1 MDQLLPRLVL
11 GEKASND
18 LGGLINLFVKR
29 LKKVNANTTET
40 ALRLGDLESYFRSK
54 PRQLE
59 ERNGSIERE
68 DCSTNK
74 TEDLVEDAT
83 PKAADGAVP
92 IETNTAIENAE
103 VFKRPAT
110 PVEESSNEA
119 SGEGESRSDNGR
131 ADKHTTSKVPN
142 VREPADVVVRYR

>member
-1 MDQLLPRLVL
+1 M
-11 GEKASND
+11 
-18 LGGLINLFVKR
+18 
-29 LKKVNANTTET
+29 NANTTET
-40 ALRLGDLESYFRSK
+40 ALRLGDLESYFRSRL
-54 PRQLE
+54 RQLE
-59 ERNGSIERE
+59 ERHGSIFERE
-68 DCSTNK
+68 DCSTGK

-92 IETNTAIENAE
+92 IETNNDIENAE

-142 VREPADVVVRYR
+142 VREPADVVRYR